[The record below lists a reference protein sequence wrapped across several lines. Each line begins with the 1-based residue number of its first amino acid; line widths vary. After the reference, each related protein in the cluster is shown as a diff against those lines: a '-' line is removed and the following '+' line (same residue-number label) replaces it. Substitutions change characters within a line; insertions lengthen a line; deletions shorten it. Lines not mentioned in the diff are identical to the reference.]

1 MVWFSDTALL
11 TPGSKVFF
19 FKASCIA
26 FRLYFLSIVNSSH
39 WAGWTYQKCSANN
52 HYDVPT
58 MLA

>member
-26 FRLYFLSIVNSSH
+26 FRLYFSLNFEFFPLGWMDLSEM
-39 WAGWTYQKCSANN
+39 QRK
-52 HYDVPT
+52 
-58 MLA
+58 